1 MSWTDDFVVAYDTY
15 GDGSDYSTLFSYHG
29 DDEDVVIPEYVDAIA
44 KGAFRDNTYVQT
56 VDLSNVC
63 DIGEEAFMGCTSLER
78 VDLHLADRSLTV
90 GTRAFAGCRALT
102 TVVLSGALSGID
114 SNAFEGC
121 TALESNQ
128 RGEPTCHK

>member
-29 DDEDVVIPEYVDAIA
+29 DDEHVVIPEYVDAIA

-63 DIGEEAFMGCTSLER
+63 DIGEEAFMNNTTLTSIKLPGTITIIRARAFKGCTSLSEMR
-78 VDLHLADRSLTV
+78 
-90 GTRAFAGCRALT
+90 
-102 TVVLSGALSGID
+102 
-114 SNAFEGC
+114 
-121 TALESNQ
+121 
-128 RGEPTCHK
+128 